1 MKKKL
6 LCFPLLL
13 ILALLSACGDE
24 PERVQIIAMDTVMT
38 FQTYGKAA
46 EDALVDASAEVRRL
60 DALLSRTDPES
71 AVSRVNS
78 AGGAPVEAGA
88 ELSELLET
96 AAEYS
101 RMTGGAFDITLAP
114 VSSAWGFTTDSYR
127 VPSRAELD
135 ALLAHVGMEHVHVSG
150 DTVTLDGGA
159 QIDLGAIA
167 KGYAADR
174 VLDLYREAGLERGWA
189 ALGGNVAALGC
200 RPDGEPWE
208 IGIQDPSRPDDG
220 NAYAGLL
227 YLEDA
232 CAVTSGSYQ
241 RYFEQDGRR
250 YHHILDPA
258 TGAPADS
265 GLLSVTVVADAEAG
279 SGAMCDAL
287 STALFV
293 MGEEKALDFRRES
306 GLDFELVLVT
316 EDGRVV
322 ATAGLEGR
330 FAPAE
335 GSGYA
340 YETVS

>member
-101 RMTGGAFDITLAP
+101 RMSGGAFDITLAP

-150 DTVTLDGGA
+150 DTVTLDGGT

-189 ALGGNVAALGC
+189 ALGQCGGAGLPSRRGALGDRHPGSQPARRRQC
-200 RPDGEPWE
+200 LRGPFVSGGRLRRDLR
-208 IGIQDPSRPDDG
+208 QLS
-220 NAYAGLL
+220 
-227 YLEDA
+227 
-232 CAVTSGSYQ
+232 AV
-241 RYFEQDGRR
+241 F
-250 YHHILDPA
+250 
-258 TGAPADS
+258 
-265 GLLSVTVVADAEAG
+265 
-279 SGAMCDAL
+279 
-287 STALFV
+287 
-293 MGEEKALDFRRES
+293 
-306 GLDFELVLVT
+306 
-316 EDGRVV
+316 
-322 ATAGLEGR
+322 
-330 FAPAE
+330 
-335 GSGYA
+335 
-340 YETVS
+340 

>member
-1 MKKKL
+1 MNKRL
-6 LCFPLLL
+6 LFPLLL
-13 ILALLSACGDE
+13 VLTLLSACGE
-24 PERVQIIAMDTVMT
+24 TPEQLQLIAMDTVMT
-38 FQTYGKAA
+38 FQTYGEAA
-46 EDALVDASAEVRRL
+46 EDALISASAEVRRL
-60 DALLSRTDPES
+60 EDLLSRTDPES
-71 AVSRVNS
+71 AVSRLND
-78 AGGAPVEAGA
+78 AGGAPVEAGE
-88 ELSELLET
+88 ELAGLLEA

-114 VSSAWGFTTDSYR
+114 VSSAWGFTTDDYR
-127 VPSRAELD
+127 VPGQTELD

-150 DTVTLDGGA
+150 DAVTLDGGT

-174 VLDLYREAGLERGWA
+174 VMDIYRQAGLERGWA

-208 IGIQDPSRPDDG
+208 IGIQDPAHPDDG

-279 SGAMCDAL
+279 SGTMCDAL

-293 MGEEKALDFRRES
+293 MGEAQALDFWRTG

-322 ATAGLEGR
+322 TTEGLEGR